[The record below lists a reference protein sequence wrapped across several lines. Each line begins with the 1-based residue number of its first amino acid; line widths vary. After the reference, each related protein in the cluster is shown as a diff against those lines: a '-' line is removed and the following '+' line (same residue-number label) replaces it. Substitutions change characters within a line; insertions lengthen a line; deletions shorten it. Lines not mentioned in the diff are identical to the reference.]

1 MLTTCEALTERI
13 IGCAIEVHRNTG
25 PGLLESVYDA
35 CMARELRAA
44 QLKVARQVP
53 FPIHYK
59 GEPIECSFRIDYLIE
74 DQVLVELKSVERTLD
89 VHKAQV
95 ITYLKL
101 AKLPV
106 GLLIN
111 FNVPALR
118 LGVRRLAMTSAAG
131 AVATQNG
138 PTEPDRTG

>member
-13 IGCAIEVHRNTG
+13 IGCAIEVHQNTG

-35 CMARELRAA
+35 CLARELRAA
-44 QLKVARQVP
+44 QLKFVRQIP
-53 FPIHYK
+53 LPIHYK
-59 GEPIECSFRIDYLIE
+59 GEPIECSFRIDYIVE
-74 DQVLVELKSVERTLD
+74 EQVLLELKSVERTLD

-111 FNVPALR
+111 FNVPVLR
-118 LGVRRLAMTSAAG
+118 LGVRRLAMTSAGG
-131 AVATQNG
+131 AAATHNG
-138 PTEPDRTG
+138 PSGPEPTG